1 MSWAPRYDYSPEAG
15 SPTEEFFL
23 DGDYIEPMGSPRIT
37 VGIQETMQLQR
48 SLEPNFNG
56 SQAWSPFVDAV
67 SDSPV
72 GDHMPSLNGSNFPL
86 IPYGNFYQESHELAN
101 TLPMRTM
108 AGPSIHSW
116 QYSHTTGNGSL
127 YPYSGSPLE
136 PQEYPEVNQVENAWT
151 GLARP
156 GYGNAP
162 SSHLGYNALAQN
174 LWHGV
179 IPGSPQNRVMP
190 GLIIDEIRKYP
201 RSGHLA
207 GYSSDFPWRPP
218 SSRSNWLGN
227 NLAAVGDRLIYMV
240 PDVDGSAPPAPAIRE
255 ADAYRHITP
264 GPRSIQAIPLQN
276 GVHSRATE
284 ASFRAIQPIRIP
296 MNALTPGNRM
306 LADNHIP
313 QVDAQQ
319 VFDQKMAPTRK
330 RKRRQF
336 SPTEKEH
343 IKRVRKLGACP
354 ECRLKKCKV

>member
-56 SQAWSPFVDAV
+56 SQAWSPFVDA
-67 SDSPV
+67 
-72 GDHMPSLNGSNFPL
+72 
-86 IPYGNFYQESHELAN
+86 
-101 TLPMRTM
+101 
-108 AGPSIHSW
+108 
-116 QYSHTTGNGSL
+116 
-127 YPYSGSPLE
+127 
-136 PQEYPEVNQVENAWT
+136 EYPEVNQVENAWT
-151 GLARP
+151 
-156 GYGNAP
+156 
-162 SSHLGYNALAQN
+162 
-174 LWHGV
+174 
-179 IPGSPQNRVMP
+179 
-190 GLIIDEIRKYP
+190 
-201 RSGHLA
+201 
-207 GYSSDFPWRPP
+207 
-218 SSRSNWLGN
+218 
-227 NLAAVGDRLIYMV
+227 
-240 PDVDGSAPPAPAIRE
+240 DVDGSAPPAPAIRE

-354 ECRLKKCKV
+354 ECRLKKCK